1 MATIIPDI
9 SSKGLLGDLRT
20 YAKDPLAYLHN
31 NFQQHGDIFRFRV
44 LHRTLVT
51 TNNPDHVQHILQENN
66 RNYRKSL
73 AYRKL
78 GVVLGNGLLTSEGDF
93 WLRQRRMSAP
103 AFHKGEI
110 AAYEQI
116 MLEET
121 QLMMDS
127 WDIHKP
133 INLTTAMTQLTLK
146 INARTLLGLSLEDKV
161 GKTVEEIL
169 PPGLK
174 FMIKRITSPINSP
187 LWLPTRNNREFNR
200 SMKLLHQIIE
210 ELIHMKEQQPGDDL
224 LSVLLRARDDEGKGM
239 THQQLHDEVLT
250 FFLAGHETTAVAAS
264 WTIWL
269 LKTHPAVERKLRT
282 ALGTPDEA
290 AYLQAIIQESM
301 RLLSP
306 VWIIGRE
313 AMGDDLLGDFKINNG
328 DSVIFSSY
336 LIQRRHDLWEN
347 AEDFLPERWLEG
359 KPLHKYAYFPFG
371 GGPRLCIGNH
381 FALQELGII
390 IKALF
395 SRFQFDLE
403 DLSFPGADYTL
414 TLRPKRPLMARL
426 SATSCTAS

>member
-1 MATIIPDI
+1 MTTHVPEI
-9 SSKGLLGDLRT
+9 SSRGLLGDLKK
-20 YAKDPLAYLHN
+20 YARDPIGYLDR
-31 NFQQHGDIFRFRV
+31 NFKTHGDIYRFRV

-51 TNNPDHVQHILQENN
+51 TNNPDHVKHILQDNN

-78 GVVLGNGLLTSEGDF
+78 NVVLGNGLLTSEGEF

-103 AFHKGEI
+103 AFHKEEI
-110 AAYEQI
+110 AAYQQI

-121 QLMMDS
+121 QQMIDS
-127 WDIHKP
+127 WDLKQP
-133 INLTTAMTQLTLK
+133 INLTTSMTQLTLK
-146 INARTLLGLSLEDKV
+146 IIARTLLGLSLEDKV
-161 GKTVEEIL
+161 GQQVGEIL

-174 FMIKRITSPINSP
+174 FMIKRITSPLNSP
-187 LWLPTRNNREFNR
+187 LWLPTRNNRQFSS

-210 ELIHMKEQQPGDDL
+210 ELITMKEKQPGDDL

-269 LKTHPAVERKLRT
+269 LKTNPKVEQKLRST
-282 ALGTPDEA
+282 LGTTDESTF
-290 AYLQAIIQESM
+290 LQAIIQESM

-306 VWIIGRE
+306 VWIVGRE
-313 AMGDDLLGDFKINNG
+313 ALEDDHLGDFKINKG

-336 LIQRRHDLWEN
+336 LIHRRHDLWQD
-347 AEDFLPERWLEG
+347 AEVFRPERWLEG
-359 KPLHKYAYFPFG
+359 KPVHKYAYFPFG

-381 FALQELGII
+381 FAMQELEII
-390 IKALF
+390 IKELF
-395 SRFQFDLE
+395 SRYKFKLD
-403 DLSFPGADYTL
+403 DDSFPGADYTL
-414 TLRPKRPLMARL
+414 TLRPKRALMAQFDV
-426 SATSCTAS
+426 TSE